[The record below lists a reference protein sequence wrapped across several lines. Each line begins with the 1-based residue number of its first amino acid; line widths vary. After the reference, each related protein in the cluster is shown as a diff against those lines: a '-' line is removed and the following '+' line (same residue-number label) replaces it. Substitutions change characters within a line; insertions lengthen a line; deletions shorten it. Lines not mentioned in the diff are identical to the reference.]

1 MVSEQLAIS
10 FNDEGSLELKD
21 QYSGAFS
28 ELNYNSNVKQLSFS
42 QLIQTQPHH
51 LKNLVLFL
59 KQNYLEGA

>member
-10 FNDEGSLELKD
+10 FNYEGSLELKD

-42 QLIQTQPHH
+42 QLIQKST
-51 LKNLVLFL
+51 
-59 KQNYLEGA
+59 